1 MGFLEIGTTKIA
13 KNVVANFFV
22 INTFNTTFYAQLMV

>member
-22 INTFNTTFYAQLMV
+22 VTVFNTTFYEQLMV